1 MRLWYGTMVGSCI
14 NPWTT
19 AHPRCCCIP
28 QYACPLRSWY
38 DWPSSNNT
46 TLRSSKGGIHY
57 SSSMLLCSLVCMS
70 IAFMMDEGVSTWSFG
85 FRDRCALYISHS
97 RCSYLICVAV
107 NFDSLGGYFGT
118 VAAKQ
123 CLILLLSR
131 RFPLYG
137 IVKLFLDGIEIICF
151 FITPA
156 TTMCY
161 WFQWY

>member
-1 MRLWYGTMVGSCI
+1 
-14 NPWTT
+14 
-19 AHPRCCCIP
+19 
-28 QYACPLRSWY
+28 
-38 DWPSSNNT
+38 
-46 TLRSSKGGIHY
+46 
-57 SSSMLLCSLVCMS
+57 MLLYSLVCMS

-107 NFDSLGGYFGT
+107 NFDSLGGYCGT

-137 IVKLFLDGIEIICF
+137 IVKLFLDGIEIISF
-151 FITPA
+151 FYNS
-156 TTMCY
+156 CY
-161 WFQWY
+161 YCVLLVSAILNYYFINPIAPLFLSVMLKSQDRTAKMYCIICHVLRS